1 MGLNWVP
8 EAEELPCHIGARTA
22 RLVRTQRREDFDDLL
37 VNAFYFFGGRG
48 GRFSSRFLPNKARC
62 PLDPTHG
69 QPRANMWKRMQK
81 LKECIEAYQIV

>member
-48 GRFSSRFLPNKARC
+48 RGGAGRGGAGWEGGLWRWM
-62 PLDPTHG
+62 G
-69 QPRANMWKRMQK
+69 
-81 LKECIEAYQIV
+81 